1 MMKTIRTEDA
11 VGTVLAHDMTRIIPG
26 EFKGVGFKKGHVVRE
41 EDIPELLKIGKANL
55 YVLDLDE
62 DELHEDDAA
71 LRIAE
76 AVCGAHLSWTAP
88 REGKSAII
96 SDCDGLVRIDS
107 EALLRINKVPDVI
120 LSTLKNGYPCEK
132 GQKIAATRIVPLTTH
147 ADNIEQVETICRP
160 GRPILTVAPFRK
172 LKVGGVVTGTEV
184 FQGLVPDGFDRFVAR
199 KFQKYGCEY
208 HRKILVPDDPEQIA
222 RAILE
227 LEAQGCELIVTTGG
241 MSVDPDD
248 VTKVGVR
255 KSGAEVITY
264 GSPVLPGAMF
274 LYARL
279 GDVPIL
285 GLPACVYYAP
295 TTIYD
300 LMLPRV
306 LAGETINED
315 TIAAMGH
322 GGMCLDCKV
331 CHFPNCSFG
340 F

>member
-1 MMKTIRTEDA
+1 MMKTIRTEEA
-11 VGTVLAHDMTRIIPG
+11 VGTVLAHDMTKIIPG

-41 EDIPELLKIGKANL
+41 EDVPELLKIGKANL

-62 DELHEDDAA
+62 NELHENDAA

-76 AVCGAHLSWTAP
+76 AVSGDHLSWTEP
-88 REGKSAII
+88 HEGKSAMV
-96 SDCDGLVRIDS
+96 SDCDGLVTIDTT
-107 EALLRINKVPDVI
+107 ALLRINKVSDVI
-120 LSTLKNGYPCEK
+120 LSTLKSGYPCEK
-132 GQKIAATRIVPLTTH
+132 GQKIAATRIVPLTTGVE
-147 ADNIEQVETICRP
+147 NIEQVEAIAREA
-160 GRPILTVAPFRK
+160 GSVLSVAPFRK

-184 FQGLVPDGFDRFVAR
+184 QQGLVPDGFDKFVAK

-208 HRKILVPDDPEQIA
+208 HRKILVPDDPKQISQ
-222 RAILE
+222 AILDLKE
-227 LEAQGCELIVTTGG
+227 EGCELVITTGG

-255 KSGAEVITY
+255 KTGADVISY

-274 LYARL
+274 LYAL
-279 GDVPIL
+279 LDGMPIL

-306 LAGETINED
+306 LAGEKITTD

>member
-1 MMKTIRTEDA
+1 MMKTIKTVDA

-26 EFKGVGFKKGHVVRE
+26 EFKGVGFKKGHVVCDD
-41 EDIPELLKIGKANL
+41 DIPELLKIGKANL
-55 YVLDLDE
+55 YVLDLNDN
-62 DELHEDDAA
+62 ELHEDDAA

-76 AVCGAHLSWTAP
+76 AVCGDHLSWTEP
-88 REGKSAII
+88 REGKSAMV
-96 SDCDGLVRIDS
+96 SDCDGLVKIDTD
-107 EALLRINKVPDVI
+107 ALLKINKTADIIV
-120 LSTLKNGYPCEK
+120 STLKDNYPCEK
-132 GQKIAATRIVPLTTH
+132 GQRVAATRIIPLIT
-147 ADNIEQVETICRP
+147 AVENIEQAEQIAALSRP
-160 GRPILTVAPFRK
+160 VLTVAPFRK

-184 FQGLVPDGFDRFVAR
+184 QQGLVPDGFDKFVAK

-222 RAILE
+222 QAIHE
-227 LEAQGCELIVTTGG
+227 LKSEGCELIITTGG

-255 KSGAEVITY
+255 ETGANVITY

-274 LYARL
+274 LYAL
-279 GDVPIL
+279 LDDVPIL

-306 LAGETINED
+306 LAGEPITED